1 VPAPRCPLTRRWTA
15 AALALGGALAAAP
28 QTTSAEGADGERP
41 RPLRPDIAIDL
52 FTSEPEIATPIAID
66 VDSMGRVWAI
76 ESNTHFQDPG
86 YKRHRTD
93 RILIIE
99 DTDGDGKSDR
109 LSTFADGLEQ
119 SMALALER
127 SGPRA
132 LTPAGAEGRALLVAT
147 RRDVRRLEDGDG
159 DGRCD
164 RTVFLA
170 QLETREQ
177 YPHNGL
183 SGFAFDD
190 LGRVYFAI
198 GENMGIPYVLTA
210 ADGSAVSGGPD
221 GGSIFRMGAGGT
233 GIERWAF
240 GFWNTFHLTF
250 DAFGRLFAVDND
262 PDSRPPCR
270 LLHIVAG
277 GDYGYRRWL
286 GRKGLHP
293 FTAWDGEI
301 AGTLP
306 MVAGTGEA
314 PSGILACED
323 TGLPADLRGKLL
335 VTSWGDYRIEAYELE
350 ERGASFR
357 SRPVPIVQGGD
368 TFRPVGIAA
377 APDGSVYIT
386 DWVDKEYHVHGKG
399 RIWRLRA
406 AGSSSPPSSGG
417 PGPGARARYEA
428 LCALV
433 RKGSLIDGDARA
445 AGLDDP
451 DPAIRAAAARLL
463 GETAGIPDYILSS
476 LASDPAPAVRLE
488 AVRSL
493 AARAAGGTP
502 SDAVERA
509 VSALAASDDPFLFE
523 GAVAAMARWVEGS
536 ILAKA
541 RSPEPRLRLAALLA
555 LRRAGGARAAESL
568 GAFLADPDPEVR
580 RAAIQWAGE
589 DRRKDLLSRV
599 EEAFRKG
606 PPSKALFEAWLAASS
621 LIAGESPEGSDMTPR
636 DDFLVAIA
644 RDGGRPVEV
653 RAMALRAAPASHPGL
668 GAAAFR
674 KLLEERSASLRI
686 EAVRSLR
693 ESAVPEAGAM
703 LSRIAVDRA
712 EPATIR
718 REAVAGLSRFAAAHR
733 PVLESLSADG
743 DAAVRAE
750 ATRAN
755 RWADGATPAAAP
767 ASIDPASLLSGGDPA
782 EGEVIFFHPRG
793 PRCFAC
799 HAARG
804 RGGPAGPDL
813 SAAGNTPR
821 AKLVESLLDPGKE
834 VAPQYATWVIYT
846 DEGAVTGVLLGEDAH
861 GVLHVGDGTGE
872 VRGIPAARVRGRTMS
887 GTSIMPADL
896 TRRLTADEIRDLIA
910 FLEGMK

>member
-1 VPAPRCPLTRRWTA
+1 MITVPRRAFPVGAVLVAASASVADLSAIEMPRA
-15 AALALGGALAAAP
+15 
-28 QTTSAEGADGERP
+28 
-41 RPLRPDIAIDL
+41 LRPDIAIDL
-52 FTSEPEIATPIAID
+52 FASEPDIATPIAID
-66 VDSMGRVWAI
+66 VDARGRVWAI

-86 YKRHRTD
+86 YARHRTD
-93 RILIIE
+93 RILVIE
-99 DTDGDGKSDR
+99 SANGGGTAGR

-119 SMALALER
+119 SMGLALER

-132 LTPAGAEGRALLVAT
+132 LTRAGADGRALLLAT
-147 RRDVRRLEDGDG
+147 RRDVRRLEDADG

-198 GENMGIPYVLTA
+198 GENMGVPYVLTA
-210 ADGSAVSGGPD
+210 ADGSSVSGGPD

-233 GIERWAF
+233 GLERWAF
-240 GFWNTFHLTF
+240 GFWNTFHMAF

-314 PSGILACED
+314 PSGILPCEE

-335 VTSWGDYRIEAYELE
+335 VTSWGDHRIEAYALE

-357 SRPVPIVQGGD
+357 SRPVPIVQGGAM
-368 TFRPVGIAA
+368 FRPVGIAG

-386 DWVDKEYHVHGKG
+386 DWVDQEYHVHGKG

-406 AGSSSPPSSGG
+406 KEVGG
-417 PGPGARARYEA
+417 PSPAAGPGDAGAGARARYAA
-428 LCALV
+428 LCDLA
-433 RKGSLIDGDARA
+433 RKGSLAAGGRP

-451 DPAIRAAAARLL
+451 DPAVRAAAVRLL
-463 GETAGIPDYILSS
+463 GEAGGIADDT
-476 LASDPAPAVRLE
+476 LASLLNDPAPAVRLE
-488 AVRSL
+488 AVRAL
-493 AARAAGGTP
+493 ALRAGGGRP
-502 SDAVERA
+502 PAAVEEA
-509 VSALAASDDPFLFE
+509 VAALAASDDPFLFE
-523 GAVAAMARWVEGS
+523 GAVAAMARWGAEP
-536 ILAKA
+536 ILEEA
-541 RSPEPRLRLAALLA
+541 RGAGARVRLATLLA
-555 LRRAGGARAAESL
+555 LRRGGGPRAAESL
-568 GAFLADPDPEVR
+568 DALLADPDPDVR

-589 DRRKDLLSRV
+589 DRRKDLGAQV
-599 EEAFRKG
+599 EAAFRKG
-606 PPSKALFEAWLAASS
+606 PPSRILFETWLAASS

-644 RDGGRPVEV
+644 GDEGRPAEV
-653 RAMALRAAPASHPGL
+653 RAMALRAAPASHPRL
-668 GAAAFR
+668 GASAFR
-674 KLLEERSASLRI
+674 RLLGARDLSLRL

-693 ESAVPEAGAM
+693 ESVVPDAAAM
-703 LSRIAVDRA
+703 LSRLAADQG
-712 EPATIR
+712 EPVLLR
-718 REAVAGLSRFAAAHR
+718 REAIAGLSRFAADAG
-733 PVLESLSADG
+733 PALAGLAADA
-743 DAAVRAE
+743 DPAVRAE
-750 ATRAN
+750 AARAI
-755 RWADGATPAAAP
+755 RWADGAAPEEPGGSGPAP
-767 ASIDPASLLSGGDPA
+767 AIDPASLLSGGDPA
-782 EGEVIFFHPRG
+782 EGEVVFFHPRG

-804 RGGPAGPDL
+804 RGGRAGPDL
-813 SAAGNTPR
+813 SAAGSTPR
-821 AKLVESLLDPGKE
+821 AKLVESLLDPAKE
-834 VAPQYATWVIYT
+834 VAPQYATWVLET
-846 DEGAVTGVLLGEDAH
+846 DGGVVTGVLLGEDANA
-861 GVLHVGDGTGE
+861 VLHVADGTGE
-872 VRGIPAARVRGRTMS
+872 IRSIPAARVRSRTMS

-896 TRRLTADEIRDLIA
+896 TRRLTAEEIRDLLA
-910 FLEGMK
+910 FLEVMR